1 MKQQQIDCVE
11 RRDFEDETFNDAE
24 RALMAFGREVIENV
38 RVSDATFTAMRKN
51 FSAQEIV
58 ETILTIGFYMMMAR
72 LSEATEVDLDPADGI
87 VVYES
92 SKPRSA

>member
-1 MKQQQIDCVE
+1 
-11 RRDFEDETFNDAE
+11 
-24 RALMAFGREVIENV
+24 LAFGREAIENV
-38 RVSDATFTAMRKN
+38 RVSDVTFAAMRKN

-72 LSEATEVDLDPADGI
+72 LTEATEVDLDPAAGM

-92 SKPRSA
+92 SKRRSA